1 MLQRKPDDPNT
12 HDKLAT
18 AFYRRGKIDEA
29 IEHWTEVVRLKPDYA
44 ETHNSLAT
52 AFYRQGDVEQSIM
65 HWTEAVNLMPDWAE
79 AHNNLAWVLA
89 TIEDEKLHN
98 PAEAVRLAER
108 ACELTDYKQ
117 PGMLDTLGVA
127 YAAAGRF
134 SEAVKTAEKGIE
146 LARDAKD
153 EKIAEDIRS
162 RLELYK
168 MNKPYRD

>member
-1 MLQRKPDDPNT
+1 VRLKPDWPEARNN
-12 HDKLAT
+12 LAT
-18 AFYRRGKIDEA
+18 AFYRKGSIEQA
-29 IEHWTEVVRLKPDYA
+29 IEHWA
-44 ETHNSLAT
+44 
-52 AFYRQGDVEQSIM
+52 
-65 HWTEAVNLMPDWAE
+65 EAVDLEPDWAE
-79 AHNNLAWVLA
+79 ACNNLAWVLA
-89 TIEDEKLHN
+89 TIEDEKLLN

-153 EKIAEDIRS
+153 EKTAEDIRS